1 MTHAIKSLTGAAAA
15 AALALTA
22 TPAMAID
29 PSARDVYEGN
39 LLYNG
44 QGKNLNDLRE
54 NIRAFNDAAY
64 IYTAMEAKQPAENLY
79 LCKRVDKTLT
89 LTFGKKAQSEIN
101 IPVMTMEIFEDQ
113 INAVGKGLIDLANC
127 TPLIDDKFARQLR
140 EEIAKFNDASFRTG
154 ARDLA
159 DQWRKMPKANRSPVK
174 VTYAFI

>member
-1 MTHAIKSLTGAAAA
+1 MNKRIGYGTRNQIPDRWQPRST
-15 AALALTA
+15 ALTA

-113 INAVGKGLIDLANC
+113 INAVGKGLIDLADC
-127 TPLIDDKFARQLR
+127 TPLIDDKFARQSQKRLQNLMMHR
-140 EEIAKFNDASFRTG
+140 HTG
-154 ARDLA
+154 ARDPA
-159 DQWRKMPKANRSPVK
+159 DQWRKMPG
-174 VTYAFI
+174 